1 MSSQKYAYEIGQLLK
16 NLNATTSNIPP
27 ENSSTTATMPAD
39 QQHTHTNPTTTAH
52 GVLGWSCENVSD
64 WARKEGLSR
73 CIIDWI
79 AREDIDGRC
88 LLAITEQDVHDLPQ
102 HCASPLRFG
111 DIKRFWFA
119 TRLLQRQHLATT
131 GPLGLAGLW
140 TPDYSMN
147 DIASSVGHHHPM
159 HHQPHH
165 HQQQQQQHAGMGTPH
180 HHPHPHPHHHASQHH
195 HHHAASL
202 LSSMGTSY
210 GSVGYSYSDLE
221 RISPPM
227 SIDGCATCIQ
237 PEFFKTMISLG
248 YAFLV
253 TWITAFVMVVVHER
267 VPDMKKY
274 PPLPDIFLDNVPH
287 IPWAFHMCEVT
298 GTILFCIWI
307 CVLVVHKHRMVL
319 LRRFFALAGT
329 VFLLRCVTM
338 LITSLS
344 VPGTHLECT
353 PHDHKFDD
361 SNVRITE
368 MIYLRISRAYT
379 IWSGL
384 GMSIQGVRTCGDYM
398 FSGHTV
404 ALTLLNFFITEY
416 TPRNLY
422 FLHTL
427 TWLLNMFGIFFILAA
442 HEHYSIDVF
451 VAFYITSRLFLYYHT
466 LANNQALMSHDSN
479 RTRIWFPMFSYFESS
494 VDGIIP
500 NEYDTVY
507 GVVYKIFACVLY
519 VKDVCMLTA
528 RRFWIT
534 NIDGPAGVLRTKVVL
549 LQHLHLQ
556 QKQQGHAQPP
566 ASSSAG
572 DEPDLAGNG
581 GKDGGTVE
589 PKAPQLP
596 NNLDSAAQPKNNT
609 GSNRTPERKPV
620 KCNNII
626 GADVDVASLKRKSFG
641 NISAT
646 LPKSVNE
653 SLKLNNNNN
662 NNNNINNYHLP
673 SAAAVSNGNG
683 TGSEASGPKDNT
695 KKEL

>member
-1 MSSQKYAYEIGQLLK
+1 MANELSVIQW
-16 NLNATTSNIPP
+16 TR
-27 ENSSTTATMPAD
+27 
-39 QQHTHTNPTTTAH
+39 
-52 GVLGWSCENVSD
+52 ENVAE
-64 WARKEGLSR
+64 WARKECLNR
-73 CIIDWI
+73 KIIECIVK
-79 AREDIDGRC
+79 EDIDGKC
-88 LLAITEQDVHDLPQ
+88 LLTLCENDIK
-102 HCASPLRFG
+102 SLREKYAYGLTLG
-111 DIKRFWFA
+111 DMKRFWFSV
-119 TRLLQRQHLATT
+119 RLVQKQNVTTLAYLGIHPANGGDGL
-131 GPLGLAGLW
+131 GPGG
-140 TPDYSMN
+140 
-147 DIASSVGHHHPM
+147 G
-159 HHQPHH
+159 
-165 HQQQQQQHAGMGTPH
+165 
-180 HHPHPHPHHHASQHH
+180 QHH
-195 HHHAASL
+195 HHHHHSL
-202 LSSMGTSY
+202 LSSLGTSY
-210 GSVGYSYSDLE
+210 ASADINFSEIE

-227 SIDGCATCIQ
+227 SIDGRATCIQ

-298 GTILFCIWI
+298 GTLLFCIWI
-307 CVLVVHKHRMVL
+307 CVLIVHKHRMVL

-361 SNVRITE
+361 SSNVRITE
-368 MIYLRISRAYT
+368 MVYLRISRAYT

-404 ALTLLNFFITEY
+404 ALTSLNFFITEY

-500 NEYDTVY
+500 NEYDTCSEVLF
-507 GVVYKIFACVLY
+507 KLFECVLY

-528 RRFWIT
+528 RRFWIAHG
-534 NIDGPAGVLRTKVVL
+534 NIEALREKHKHL
-549 LQHLHLQ
+549 LSANSQLLFSNNLNPS
-556 QKQQGHAQPP
+556 GGG
-566 ASSSAG
+566 SSAT
-572 DEPDLAGNG
+572 N
-581 GKDGGTVE
+581 K
-589 PKAPQLP
+589 
-596 NNLDSAAQPKNNT
+596 
-609 GSNRTPERKPV
+609 KPS
-620 KCNNII
+620 KCNNIN
-626 GADVDVASLKRKSFG
+626 VDTDASMKRKSFS
-641 NISAT
+641 NAPVQESFT
-646 LPKSVNE
+646 DTEDTPNEVN
-653 SLKLNNNNN
+653 
-662 NNNNINNYHLP
+662 
-673 SAAAVSNGNG
+673 
-683 TGSEASGPKDNT
+683 

>member
-1 MSSQKYAYEIGQLLK
+1 MLVDNFLQMSQKCGDTLHNLL
-16 NLNATTSNIPP
+16 NDSSGMGATVT
-27 ENSSTTATMPAD
+27 NSCGKMANELSVIQWTR
-39 QQHTHTNPTTTAH
+39 
-52 GVLGWSCENVSD
+52 ENVAE
-64 WARKEGLSR
+64 WARKECLNR
-73 CIIDWI
+73 KIIECIVK
-79 AREDIDGRC
+79 EDIDGKC
-88 LLAITEQDVHDLPQ
+88 LLTLCENDIK
-102 HCASPLRFG
+102 SLRDKYAYGLTLG
-111 DIKRFWFA
+111 DMKRFWFSV
-119 TRLLQRQHLATT
+119 RLVQKQNVTT
-131 GPLGLAGLW
+131 LTYLGIHPANGGDGLGPGG
-140 TPDYSMN
+140 
-147 DIASSVGHHHPM
+147 G
-159 HHQPHH
+159 
-165 HQQQQQQHAGMGTPH
+165 
-180 HHPHPHPHHHASQHH
+180 QHH
-195 HHHAASL
+195 HHHSL
-202 LSSMGTSY
+202 LSSLGTSY
-210 GSVGYSYSDLE
+210 ASADINFSEIE

-227 SIDGCATCIQ
+227 SIDGRATCIQ

-298 GTILFCIWI
+298 GTLLFCIWI
-307 CVLVVHKHRMVL
+307 CVLIVHKHRMVL

-361 SNVRITE
+361 SSNVRITE
-368 MIYLRISRAYT
+368 MVYLRISRAYT

-404 ALTLLNFFITEY
+404 ALTSLNFFITEY

-500 NEYDTVY
+500 NEYDTVS
-507 GVVYKIFACVLY
+507 GVLFKLFECVLN

-528 RRFWIT
+528 RRFWIAHG
-534 NIDGPAGVLRTKVVL
+534 NIEALREKHKHL
-549 LQHLHLQ
+549 L
-556 QKQQGHAQPP
+556 
-566 ASSSAG
+566 SANSQF
-572 DEPDLAGNG
+572 LF
-581 GKDGGTVE
+581 
-589 PKAPQLP
+589 P
-596 NNLDSAAQPKNNT
+596 NNLKPSVG
-609 GSNRTPERKPV
+609 GSSSGTEKKPS
-620 KCNNII
+620 KCNNTE
-626 GADVDVASLKRKSFG
+626 ADTNASMKRKSFS
-641 NISAT
+641 NA
-646 LPKSVNE
+646 PVEKSFVDTEVN
-653 SLKLNNNNN
+653 
-662 NNNNINNYHLP
+662 
-673 SAAAVSNGNG
+673 
-683 TGSEASGPKDNT
+683 

>member
-1 MSSQKYAYEIGQLLK
+1 MSQKYGDNLHNLLR
-16 NLNATTSNIPP
+16 NSNSGVGTGGVPRGKMAS
-27 ENSSTTATMPAD
+27 E
-39 QQHTHTNPTTTAH
+39 H
-52 GVLGWSCENVSD
+52 GVINWTRENVAE
-64 WARKEGLSR
+64 WARKECLNR
-73 CIIDWI
+73 KIVDCIQK
-79 AREDIDGRC
+79 EDIDGKS
-88 LLAITEQDVHDLPQ
+88 LLTLSENDIK
-102 HCASPLRFG
+102 SLRENYAYALTLG

-119 TRLLQRQHLATT
+119 VRLVQRQNVTTLAY
-131 GPLGLAGLW
+131 LGMLPAGGSNGSH
-140 TPDYSMN
+140 SME
-147 DIASSVGHHHPM
+147 SS
-159 HHQPHH
+159 
-165 HQQQQQQHAGMGTPH
+165 
-180 HHPHPHPHHHASQHH
+180 HH
-195 HHHAASL
+195 HHHHPL
-202 LSSMGTSY
+202 LSSLGTSY
-210 GSVGYSYSDLE
+210 ASADINFSEIE

-227 SIDGCATCIQ
+227 SIDGRATCIQ

-298 GTILFCIWI
+298 GTLLFCIWV
-307 CVLVVHKHRMVL
+307 CVLIVHKHRMVL

-353 PHDHKFDD
+353 KNDHKFDD
-361 SNVRITE
+361 STTVGISE
-368 MIYLRISRAYT
+368 MIFLRVSRAYT

-451 VAFYITSRLFLYYHT
+451 VAFYISSRLFLYYHT

-479 RTRIWFPMFSYFESS
+479 RTRIWFPMFSYFEST

-500 NEYDTVY
+500 NDYDTVS
-507 GVVYKIFACVLY
+507 GVLFKLFECVLY

-528 RRFWIT
+528 RRFWIAHGNIEALREKQKHFLASNSQLLFANNLNRSGSTTEQKAAPKCT
-534 NIDGPAGVLRTKVVL
+534 NI
-549 LQHLHLQ
+549 
-556 QKQQGHAQPP
+556 
-566 ASSSAG
+566 
-572 DEPDLAGNG
+572 E
-581 GKDGGTVE
+581 
-589 PKAPQLP
+589 
-596 NNLDSAAQPKNNT
+596 
-609 GSNRTPERKPV
+609 
-620 KCNNII
+620 
-626 GADVDVASLKRKSFG
+626 ADIDASLRRTTYSNSPKM
-641 NISAT
+641 
-646 LPKSVNE
+646 KSVNE
-653 SLKLNNNNN
+653 PNDT
-662 NNNNINNYHLP
+662 
-673 SAAAVSNGNG
+673 VDDGN
-683 TGSEASGPKDNT
+683 
-695 KKEL
+695 KKQL

>member
-1 MSSQKYAYEIGQLLK
+1 MPTANNIMPEHPNVLSW
-16 NLNATTSNIPP
+16 TS
-27 ENSSTTATMPAD
+27 
-39 QQHTHTNPTTTAH
+39 
-52 GVLGWSCENVSD
+52 ENVSE

-73 CIIDWI
+73 RITEWL

-88 LLAITEQDVHDLPQ
+88 LLAFTEQDMQDLPQ
-102 HCASPLRFG
+102 HCASELRFG

-119 TRLLQRQHLATT
+119 TRMLQRQSLASL
-131 GPLGLAGLW
+131 GPLGVMSGMWNNPVVGGEYLLHGG
-140 TPDYSMN
+140 
-147 DIASSVGHHHPM
+147 DILHPAHHHHPN
-159 HHQPHH
+159 
-165 HQQQQQQHAGMGTPH
+165 
-180 HHPHPHPHHHASQHH
+180 HPHNGPASAAHGGPVHH
-195 HHHAASL
+195 HHHHL

-210 GSVGYSYSDLE
+210 GSVGFSYSDLE

-298 GTILFCIWI
+298 GTILFCIWV

-507 GVVYKIFACVLY
+507 GVVSKLFGCVLY

-528 RRFWIT
+528 RRFWVA
-534 NIDGPAGVLRTKVVL
+534 NIDGQAVLKTKL
-549 LQHLHLQ
+549 
-556 QKQQGHAQPP
+556 QKQMQPAQSTQAVPSQYRQSP
-566 ASSSAG
+566 SSSGEAST
-572 DEPDLAGNG
+572 DDPGNNG
-581 GKDGGTVE
+581 EDQPV
-589 PKAPQLP
+589 QLP
-596 NNLDSAAQPKNNT
+596 NNLEQH
-609 GSNRTPERKPV
+609 NRPVADKKPV

-626 GADVDVASLKRKSFG
+626 NAGDIDVASMKRKSFS
-641 NISAT
+641 NNNAA
-646 LPKSVNE
+646 LPKSAN
-653 SLKLNNNNN
+653 SSPKLLNNNKL
-662 NNNNINNYHLP
+662 LP
-673 SAAAVSNGNG
+673 SDGKEGAI
-683 TGSEASGPKDNT
+683 GPEEFAKKKD
-695 KKEL
+695 L

>member
-1 MSSQKYAYEIGQLLK
+1 MY
-16 NLNATTSNIPP
+16 
-27 ENSSTTATMPAD
+27 D
-39 QQHTHTNPTTTAH
+39 HF
-52 GVLGWSCENVSD
+52 
-64 WARKEGLSR
+64 AR
-73 CIIDWI
+73 
-79 AREDIDGRC
+79 
-88 LLAITEQDVHDLPQ
+88 
-102 HCASPLRFG
+102 
-111 DIKRFWFA
+111 
-119 TRLLQRQHLATT
+119 
-131 GPLGLAGLW
+131 
-140 TPDYSMN
+140 
-147 DIASSVGHHHPM
+147 
-159 HHQPHH
+159 
-165 HQQQQQQHAGMGTPH
+165 
-180 HHPHPHPHHHASQHH
+180 
-195 HHHAASL
+195 
-202 LSSMGTSY
+202 
-210 GSVGYSYSDLE
+210 
-221 RISPPM
+221 
-227 SIDGCATCIQ
+227 
-237 PEFFKTMISLG
+237 

-298 GTILFCIWI
+298 GTILFCIWV

-507 GVVYKIFACVLY
+507 GVLYKVFGCVLY

-534 NIDGPAGVLRTKVVL
+534 NIDGPTGVLKTTGGL
-549 LQHLHLQ
+549 LQHLQ
-556 QKQQGHAQPP
+556 QKQPTIAAGQTCEREAQPSMLHAETP
-566 ASSSAG
+566 AEA
-572 DEPDLAGNG
+572 DLLDAALQA
-581 GKDGGTVE
+581 
-589 PKAPQLP
+589 KAQSIA
-596 NNLDSAAQPKNNT
+596 NNLETNNT
-609 GSNRTPERKPV
+609 KPV
-620 KCNNII
+620 KCNNIN
-626 GADVDVASLKRKSFG
+626 AEFDVASLKRKSFG
-641 NISAT
+641 NVSASP
-646 LPKSVNE
+646 PKSVNDVPP
-653 SLKLNNNNN
+653 KLNNATNNNNN
-662 NNNNINNYHLP
+662 NNHLP
-673 SAAAVSNGNG
+673 SA
-683 TGSEASGPKDNT
+683 GSIGDTSGPKDTNA
-695 KKEL
+695 KKVL

>member
-1 MSSQKYAYEIGQLLK
+1 
-16 NLNATTSNIPP
+16 
-27 ENSSTTATMPAD
+27 
-39 QQHTHTNPTTTAH
+39 
-52 GVLGWSCENVSD
+52 
-64 WARKEGLSR
+64 
-73 CIIDWI
+73 
-79 AREDIDGRC
+79 
-88 LLAITEQDVHDLPQ
+88 
-102 HCASPLRFG
+102 
-111 DIKRFWFA
+111 
-119 TRLLQRQHLATT
+119 
-131 GPLGLAGLW
+131 
-140 TPDYSMN
+140 
-147 DIASSVGHHHPM
+147 
-159 HHQPHH
+159 
-165 HQQQQQQHAGMGTPH
+165 
-180 HHPHPHPHHHASQHH
+180 
-195 HHHAASL
+195 
-202 LSSMGTSY
+202 
-210 GSVGYSYSDLE
+210 
-221 RISPPM
+221 M

-298 GTILFCIWI
+298 GTILFCIWV

-507 GVVYKIFACVLY
+507 GVLSKLFGCVLY

-528 RRFWIT
+528 RRFWLA
-534 NIDGPAGVLRTKVVL
+534 NIDGQAVLKTKL
-549 LQHLHLQ
+549 
-556 QKQQGHAQPP
+556 QKQMQPNQATAVPSQNRQSSSSGGASTDDPGNGEDQAQP
-566 ASSSAG
+566 
-572 DEPDLAGNG
+572 
-581 GKDGGTVE
+581 V
-589 PKAPQLP
+589 QIP
-596 NNLDSAAQPKNNT
+596 NNLEH
-609 GSNRTPERKPV
+609 NRPVDKKPV

-626 GADVDVASLKRKSFG
+626 NAGDIDVASMKRKSFS
-641 NISAT
+641 NNNAS
-646 LPKSVNE
+646 LPKSAN
-653 SLKLNNNNN
+653 SSPKLMNNNKL
-662 NNNNINNYHLP
+662 LP
-673 SAAAVSNGNG
+673 SDGQEGAN
-683 TGSEASGPKDNT
+683 EFT
-695 KKEL
+695 KKDL